1 MKFAMRFV
9 AARAGV
15 CLVAA
20 LVTVPAHGVGG
31 ASVVAVWRDHRV
43 QFTYAGRTSQYSCL
57 GLREKVRA
65 MLLDLGARR
74 DLKISSACA
83 GTGRSAAGVATTHL
97 GIHFFAPAVARTG
110 TPAARNDPHTAAAR
124 FEAFAIRNDAFRNMD
139 INDCELVEE
148 FVRQVLPLLATR
160 GLKQDIACA
169 ASHDGSRF
177 LVQGE
182 ILKALSGDDAAGAVR

>member
-15 CLVAA
+15 CLVAV
-20 LVTVPAHGVGG
+20 LVTVTAHGVGSG
-31 ASVVAVWRDHRV
+31 SVVAVWREHRV
-43 QFTYAGRTSQYSCL
+43 QFTYAGRTSQYSCQ

-65 MLLDLGARR
+65 MLLDLGVRR
-74 DLKISSACA
+74 DLRMSSACA
-83 GTGRSAAGVATTHL
+83 GTGRSAAGAATTHL
-97 GIHFFAPAVARTG
+97 GIHFFAPAVAGTG
-110 TPAARNDPHTAAAR
+110 PSAARNDLHTAAR

-148 FVRQVLPLLATR
+148 FVRQILPRLATR
-160 GLKQDIACA
+160 GLKQDIACVA
-169 ASHDGSRF
+169 YQNGSRF

-182 ILKALSGDDAAGAVR
+182 ILRALSGDDAAGAVR